1 MLEVVFEDSALGSM
15 RQAVAGGSAVQEGT
29 ALYGALEGEQ
39 ELTPEEE
46 AQLQE
51 QTRFWQQEEAARQ
64 RRGWAESLPM
74 EGAPADIL
82 SFPLCLSVGEIR
94 EEGIGPQ
101 RQAALGSLM
110 GSYPEIARQVTE
122 ELLERSRRSL
132 DTLLARA
139 GAGEAVRVWTSDAP
153 DDACGLAWLAQ
164 QLSALGLEKVQVI
177 QVKLPDFYEQSDGTV
192 LCWQGWGE
200 VEPWLWGRLAPLG
213 QRLPVNYLRSLAA
226 RWSELQQEN
235 APLRAVCS
243 GKLVSVPESWYDVFL
258 RQEIAAEKEEFSAA
272 HVVGRVLGT
281 YQLGIGDGELAQR
294 LKAMVRSGELRQ
306 VTYPG
311 PGDPIYHCRLHK
323 TPGVWGMGPTKQKR

>member
-1 MLEVVFEDSALGSM
+1 MLEVVFDDSALGSM
-15 RQAVAGGSAVQEGT
+15 RQAFAGGSAVQEGT
-29 ALYGALEGEQ
+29 ALYGSLEGER

-46 AQLQE
+46 ARLQE
-51 QTRFWQQEEAARQ
+51 QTRLRQQEEAARQ

-101 RQAALGSLM
+101 RQAALESLM
-110 GSYPEIARQVTE
+110 GHSPEAAQQVTE
-122 ELLERSRRSL
+122 DLLERSRQARN
-132 DTLLARA
+132 TLLARA
-139 GAGEAVRVWTSDAP
+139 GAGEAVRVWTSNNP

-164 QLSALGLEKVQVI
+164 QLSALGLETVQVI

-213 QRLPVNYLRSLAA
+213 QRLPVNYLRGLAA

-272 HVVGRVLGT
+272 HVVGSVLGK

-294 LKAMVRSGELRQ
+294 LRAMVRSGELQQ

-323 TPGVWGMGPTKQKR
+323 TPGVWGPGPTKHKE